1 MISIVLYCPEIP
13 PNTGNIMRLCSNT
26 GFALHIIKPTGFS
39 LDNKSLIRAKLDY
52 YSSITPKI
60 YLDFNDFKNQ
70 VDLRNVFAIT
80 KFGNQIYSK
89 VKFKKNIFLLFG
101 SETKGL
107 PNCILELLSERSLM
121 VPMVDKSRSINLSN
135 TVALVAYEA
144 WKQLKFSGA
153 KL

>member
-26 GFALHIIKPTGFS
+26 GFTLHIIKPTGFP

-60 YLDFNDFKNQ
+60 YIDFNDFKKQ
-70 VDLRNVFAIT
+70 VDLNKVFAIT
-80 KFGNQIYSK
+80 KFGNRIYSK
-89 VKFKKNIFLLFG
+89 VKFKRNIFLLFG

-107 PNCILELLSERSLM
+107 PNDILDLLSDRSLR
-121 VPMVDKSRSINLSN
+121 VPMVDQSRSINLSN

>member
-26 GFALHIIKPTGFS
+26 GFTLHIIKPTGFP

-60 YLDFNDFKNQ
+60 YRDFNDFKKQ
-70 VDLRNVFAIT
+70 VDLNKVFAIT

-89 VKFKKNIFLLFG
+89 VKFRRNIFLLFG

-107 PNCILELLSERSLM
+107 PNDILDLLSDRSLR
-121 VPMVDKSRSINLSN
+121 VPMVDQSRSINLSN